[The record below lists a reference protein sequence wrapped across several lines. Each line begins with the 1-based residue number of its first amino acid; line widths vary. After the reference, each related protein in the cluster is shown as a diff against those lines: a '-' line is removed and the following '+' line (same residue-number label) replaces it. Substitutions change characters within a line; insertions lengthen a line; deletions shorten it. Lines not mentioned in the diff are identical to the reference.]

1 LFRTERLFIRLIEE
15 EDLESLRVLHNDEE
29 TLRWLTDIFHVTKEE
44 QHAWFIKMSASRN
57 VRRYVAINKELNQ
70 IIGVARLDEIDLVNK
85 SALIGVDISAEFRRQ
100 GFAYELYNCLM
111 DYAFNSLN
119 LHRLSLVTL
128 ESNVGAQELYLKLG
142 FKQEGIL
149 TEAILRNGNYANLI
163 CMYRLNSPK

>member
-1 LFRTERLFIRLIEE
+1 MEE
-15 EDLESLRVLHNDEE
+15 EDLESLRVMHNDEE

-44 QHAWFIKMSASRN
+44 QRDWFIKMSASRN
-57 VRRYVAINKELNQ
+57 ARRYVAINKELNQ

-85 SALIGVDISAEFRRQ
+85 NAVIGVDISAEFRRQ
-100 GFAYELYNCLM
+100 GFAYELYNCIM

-128 ESNVGAQELYLKLG
+128 ESNVGAQELYFKLG